1 MGYSCCGSSC
11 FDLADNENNC
21 GFCGN
26 ACPELPGGSGL
37 CLNGQCT
44 LGTCKPGFADCNL
57 KSADGC
63 EWNLLQ
69 DGPCSCVPNQKQSC
83 YQGATG
89 TQGIGACK
97 AGTQTCKADGSGWGA
112 CTSQVLPKPEICGN
126 NIDDDCNGIVDDDV
140 DADGD
145 GWTSCGGD
153 CCDSYSPLCKNP
165 KLSNPGGYEYP
176 NDGED
181 NDCDPLTPDVPVP
194 CSTSVK
200 LTGVTGIDIAKAMDL
215 CVFTTPNPP
224 GGKPQWGVI
233 SAEQFLSD
241 GSTPTAAQLT
251 TIQDKQSAIL
261 DGYGSSIV
269 PNVGPTFAA
278 LSTGV
283 MRDQNDPGY
292 AGTSTD
298 LGVSSAPPAAY
309 LLANGG
315 KLPSTPNCL
324 GTACPVGSGA
334 KDPVLVR
341 LKIRTP
347 ANAASFTYDFRFFSS
362 EYWTFQCTTFN
373 DFFLALYQSTWKPDP
388 LANPPQKP
396 LPFDKNVAIDSTL
409 APISVNNGFFDVC
422 APKECNPCPAG
433 FADLA
438 GTGMQL
444 MNTGGGTKWLQNDV
458 PIVPGETITL
468 DLTLFDVQDPNLDS
482 LVLLDNFRWNGNVL
496 QGLHE

>member
-1 MGYSCCGSSC
+1 
-11 FDLADNENNC
+11 
-21 GFCGN
+21 
-26 ACPELPGGSGL
+26 
-37 CLNGQCT
+37 
-44 LGTCKPGFADCNL
+44 
-57 KSADGC
+57 
-63 EWNLLQ
+63 
-69 DGPCSCVPNQKQSC
+69 
-83 YQGATG
+83 
-89 TQGIGACK
+89 
-97 AGTQTCKADGSGWGA
+97 
-112 CTSQVLPKPEICGN
+112 VLPKPEICGN

-261 DGYGSSIV
+261 DGYGSTIV

-373 DFFLALYQSTWKPDP
+373 DFFLALYTSTWKPDP
-388 LANPPQKP
+388 LANPPQSP
-396 LPFDKNVAIDSTL
+396 LPFDKNVAIDGTL
-409 APISVNNGFFDVC
+409 HPISVNNGFFDVC

-444 MNTGGGTKWLQNDV
+444 MNTGGGTKWLKNDV

-482 LVLLDNFRWNGNVL
+482 LVLLDNFHWNGNVL